1 MTGVSVEARGVR
13 GSRVGSDQCP
23 LPLDRTPTCLPCRA
37 TGDVPG
43 ETVARVSRW
52 LQAHRKRVDTR
63 PWQRAATC
71 WTRPCWCCAGTKH
84 NTDMRTLARD
94 ADISLATAYRYWSVP
109 GFVDAV
115 MLRFVAARFRPA
127 SSSSGHG
134 PNTSQPSPLFTALNG
149 SLAGFIAYPKPPI
162 GNWRQPQ
169 SADADALIEGLAYI
183 QPCGIA
189 VFIASAVAVAWK
201 TIGLVKQ

>member
-1 MTGVSVEARGVR
+1 M
-13 GSRVGSDQCP
+13 
-23 LPLDRTPTCLPCRA
+23 DRFKLFGCTHGA
-37 TGDVPG
+37 
-43 ETVARVSRW
+43 
-52 LQAHRKRVDTR
+52 
-63 PWQRAATC
+63 
-71 WTRPCWCCAGTKH
+71 
-84 NTDMRTLARD
+84 
-94 ADISLATAYRYWSVP
+94 ISACI
-109 GFVDAV
+109 FVIGIWAEHKSAIP
-115 MLRFVAARFRPA
+115 FV
-127 SSSSGHG
+127 HG
-134 PNTSQPSPLFTALNG
+134 PNG